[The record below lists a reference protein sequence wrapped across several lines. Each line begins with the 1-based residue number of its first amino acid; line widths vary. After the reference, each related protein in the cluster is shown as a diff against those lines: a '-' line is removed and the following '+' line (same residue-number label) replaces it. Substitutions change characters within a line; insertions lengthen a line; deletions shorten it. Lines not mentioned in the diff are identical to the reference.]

1 MPHQRAVI
9 SMGPERL
16 LRSVRKA
23 LHDLRDADKAA
34 QMQRY
39 MKSTMPYHGVH
50 TPNRRRMCKSLFRE
64 YALSD
69 ADVWRETVL
78 HMWRKA
84 KFREERY
91 AAIELAA
98 DRRARDYHTLDAL
111 PMFEHMIVD
120 GAWWDYVDELAHR
133 VGEILKREPRA
144 MKKQM
149 LGWSECEDLWKRR
162 SAIICQLRFKDGTDL
177 ELLYACIEPS
187 MDSKEFFLQKAIGW
201 ALRQY
206 AWTNPHE
213 VRRYCKLNENRLSH
227 LSRREALKNL

>member
-23 LHDLRDADKAA
+23 LHGLRDADKAL

-39 MKSTMPYHGVH
+39 MKSVMPYHGVQ
-50 TPNRRRMCKSLFRE
+50 TPNRRRMCKTLFRE
-64 YALSD
+64 YALHD
-69 ADVWRETVL
+69 ADIWRETVMHL
-78 HMWRKA
+78 WRKA
-84 KFREERY
+84 KYREERY
-91 AAIELAA
+91 AAIELAG
-98 DRRARDYHTLDAL
+98 DRRARDFHTLDAL

-133 VGEILKREPRA
+133 LGEILRRDHKA
-144 MKKQM
+144 MSRTM
-149 LGWSECEDLWKRR
+149 LEWSACEDMWKRR
-162 SAIICQLRFKDGTDL
+162 SSIICQLRFKEDTDL
-177 ELLYACIEPS
+177 PLLYACIEPS
-187 MDSKEFFLQKAIGW
+187 LASKEFFLQKAIGW

-206 AWTNPHE
+206 AWTDPHE
-213 VRRYCKLNENRLSH
+213 VRRYCKANDARLSH